1 MGLARRARSP
11 RPAADEMRRDGD
23 LDPRLV
29 VERRAAGGRRLR
41 RMALPCLFVGQLL
54 LFVTCVYWSYPAS
67 EERPRHS
74 LDAPVGRGPLR
85 PPLAERPVRQEAGAS
100 APSESA
106 AQRPEAANDPIGQ
119 WTNVAL
125 PSETEKTEKAVGST
139 SAAETGSE
147 GARRAAE
154 DEDDETARRR
164 REDEE
169 DDEARLRP
177 PVQEPAPNATWA
189 GLRGRCLEKA
199 KGFWTYQVCVG
210 EGVQQFHYT
219 SSHGVA
225 EQTRARLGF
234 HAPALDTVAPR
245 SEKYTEGDMC
255 KLTKA
260 PRETTVHYIC
270 GQTDQLQRVEE
281 PAPCIYELHATV
293 RAACEP
299 AAETGERG
307 WHQLLLFSPLEYRSQ

>member
-1 MGLARRARSP
+1 
-11 RPAADEMRRDGD
+11 MRRDGD

-41 RMALPCLFVGQLL
+41 RMALPCVFVGQLL
-54 LFVTCVYWSYPAS
+54 LFVTYVYWSYPAS

-74 LDAPVGRGPLR
+74 QDAPVGRGPLR
-85 PPLAERPVRQEAGAS
+85 PPLAERPARQEADAS
-100 APSESA
+100 APSESVAPGA
-106 AQRPEAANDPIGQ
+106 AHQPEAANDPIDQ
-119 WTNVAL
+119 RTNAAL
-125 PSETEKTEKAVGST
+125 PTETEKAVGAT

-147 GARRAAE
+147 GAGRAAE

-177 PVQEPAPNATWA
+177 PVQEPPAPNATWA

-245 SEKYTEGDMC
+245 TEKYTEGDMC

-270 GQTDQLQRVEE
+270 GQTDTLQRVEE
-281 PAPCIYELHATV
+281 PAPCVYELHATV

-299 AAETGERG
+299 AAEALRDG
-307 WHQLLLFSPLEYRSQ
+307 